1 MLDLIGRNKYVFIK
15 DIKFLIDFICS
26 SESVVSIRSIENLLV
41 SRECEICE
49 LFVLSSIEEDSVEL
63 IGEFGE
69 IEETIVFTLN

>member
-1 MLDLIGRNKYVFIK
+1 
-15 DIKFLIDFICS
+15 
-26 SESVVSIRSIENLLV
+26 VSIRSIENLLV